1 MANFWLT
8 QQNPYQ
14 TDYRLQAPDI
24 LLAPQVKPYEMLK
37 PEVVKP
43 PIEKVVTPNP
53 ANNIGINFLNDIQ
66 PSINTPVQSVTPSE
80 NGPFSVNFMANQ
92 QPVAPASIPVNTPVE
107 QPAAKAVNRGYVRS
121 TFKGKD
127 DFINQ
132 MRPFAIEAGKRL
144 GVNPNIIIAQAAHE
158 TGWGRHAP
166 NNNYFGIKGKGGI
179 FTTTEYVNGKP
190 VTITDSFRGYRN
202 MEDSVKGYADF
213 ILGNKRYKNAI
224 GLNDPEAYIN
234 AIAQAGYA
242 TDPNYAS
249 RVMSLYKM
257 IPTM

>member
-8 QQNPYQ
+8 QQNPFQ
-14 TDYRLQAPDI
+14 TDYRLQAPDM
-24 LLAPQVKPYEMLK
+24 LLAPQVKPYEMPK
-37 PEVVKP
+37 PEITNTPVNKP
-43 PIEKVVTPNP
+43 APNT
-53 ANNIGINFLNDIQ
+53 NINFLDDIK
-66 PSINTPVQSVTPSE
+66 PSISTPVQNTTPIQNTPT
-80 NGPFSVNFMANQ
+80 NGSFSVNFMANQ
-92 QPVAPASIPVNTPVE
+92 QPVESTPTQVNTSVA
-107 QPAAKAVNRGYVRS
+107 QPAAKAVNRGYVKS
-121 TFKGKD
+121 NFKGRD
-127 DFINQ
+127 DFIKQ

-166 NNNYFGIKGKGGI
+166 NNNFFGIKGKGGT
-179 FTTTEYVNGKP
+179 FTTAEYVNGKP

-249 RVMSLYKM
+249 RVMSIYKM
-257 IPTM
+257 IPVM